1 MALSKK
7 HSWLLIIGL
16 LLLLTVFPRDNAK
29 ADVGLPPAHP
39 GSSLSPGEYN
49 TNVQM
54 VSEEVEIFIEEDTL
68 EASVSAVFYMRNHGT
83 ENEEIEVWFPLGER
97 KNYAKK
103 DRIIQVADFQAWVED
118 NKKEITIEKSD
129 EWNLVWAHWAV
140 NFPAETPIAIRVS
153 YVLSP
158 SLVTAPSGFG
168 RFDYILETGAGWQ
181 GVIEQAV
188 ITIQTPYPLGE
199 LENLL
204 DFGNAFYA
212 NPSGYS
218 LNHSEITWVFTDLE
232 PTEKDNINFSLL
244 RPKAWHGIYD
254 SYKMVE
260 INPDDWEAHENL
272 AHGLS
277 TMRSAQEVAEFH
289 GFSETSNDLDSITQ
303 LAGDSWGKVLDLS
316 PPDAIRYKSALSYY
330 RMNPQVIEP
339 YQLQNYFNKAIE
351 LFPEDEDI
359 RFYYEIAI
367 SEGKIAEGAASISPT
382 PPPPTSTILPEDI
395 AESDTD
401 PNFPN
406 GTPSVPFSLI
416 LGGSFISTAV
426 VLIIIAIKRGEN
438 QTGRIIEHKSKD

>member
-1 MALSKK
+1 MAQSKK
-7 HSWLLIIGL
+7 ISWFLFIGL
-16 LLLLTVFPRDNAK
+16 LLLLTVFPINKAK

-39 GSSLSPGEYN
+39 GSSLSPGEYA

-54 VSEEVEIFIEEDTL
+54 VSEKVEIIIEEETL
-68 EASVSAVFYMRNHGT
+68 KASVSAEFYMRNHGT

-103 DRIIQVADFQAWVED
+103 DRIIQVADFRAWVED
-118 NKKEITIEKSD
+118 NEKEITIENSD
-129 EWNLVWAHWAV
+129 EWNLVWAHWPV
-140 NFPAETPIAIRVS
+140 NFPAETNIAIRVS

-158 SLVTAPSGFG
+158 SLETAPSGFG

-199 LENLL
+199 LDNLL
-204 DFGNAFYA
+204 GFGNAFYA
-212 NPSGYS
+212 NPSEYS

-232 PTEKDNINFSLL
+232 PIENDNINFSLL
-244 RPKAWHGIYD
+244 RPKIWHRIYD
-254 SYKMVE
+254 SYKRLE

-277 TMRSAQEVAEFH
+277 TWMSAQTSAEFH

-303 LAGDSWGKVLDLS
+303 LAGDSWGKVLELS
-316 PPDAIRYKSALSYY
+316 PPDAIRYRSALSYY

-339 YQLQNYFNKAIE
+339 YQLQNYFNKAVE
-351 LFPEDEDI
+351 FFPEDEDI
-359 RFYYEIAI
+359 KFYYDIAI

-382 PPPPTSTILPEDI
+382 PPIPTSTKLPEDI
-395 AESDTD
+395 AEEDTD
-401 PNFPN
+401 SNNPNT
-406 GTPSVPFSLI
+406 TPSVPLSLI
-416 LGGSFISTAV
+416 MGIGFISTAV
-426 VLIIIAIKRGEN
+426 VLIIIAVKRGEN
-438 QTGRIIEHKSKD
+438 